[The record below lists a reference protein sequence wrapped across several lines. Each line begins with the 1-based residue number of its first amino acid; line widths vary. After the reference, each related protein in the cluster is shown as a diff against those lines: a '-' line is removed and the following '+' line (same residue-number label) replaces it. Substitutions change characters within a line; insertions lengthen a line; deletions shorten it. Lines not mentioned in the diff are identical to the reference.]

1 MDLMIQSKLAQAV
14 EGGVLLDV
22 SADDLTVR
30 AYVVISKIDFSVV
43 EKLIPAEVFK
53 SGAQIHVAGIQ
64 SNTDIAEEV
73 IQILENMSP
82 QDIVVYLCEDALA
95 YGECLAV
102 LGIKH

>member
-1 MDLMIQSKLAQAV
+1 MDLMIQSRLAQAV

-43 EKLIPAEVFK
+43 EKLIPAEVFE

>member
-1 MDLMIQSKLAQAV
+1 
-14 EGGVLLDV
+14 
-22 SADDLTVR
+22 
-30 AYVVISKIDFSVV
+30 
-43 EKLIPAEVFK
+43 
-53 SGAQIHVAGIQ
+53 VAGIQ

>member
-1 MDLMIQSKLAQAV
+1 MDLMIQSTLAEPV

-22 SADDLTVR
+22 SADALTVR
-30 AYVVISKIDFSVV
+30 AYVVISAIDFSVV
-43 EKLIPAEVFK
+43 ERLIPSEVFE
-53 SGAQIHVAGIQ
+53 SGVQVHVAGIQ
-64 SNTDIAEEV
+64 RNTDIAEEV

>member
-1 MDLMIQSKLAQAV
+1 MDLMIQSKLAESV

-22 SADDLTVR
+22 SADALTVR
-30 AYVVISKIDFSVV
+30 AYVVISAIDFSVV
-43 EKLIPAEVFK
+43 ERLIPSEVFE
-53 SGAQIHVAGIQ
+53 SGVQVHVAGIQ
-64 SNTDIAEEV
+64 RNTDIAEEV

>member
-1 MDLMIQSKLAQAV
+1 MDLMIQSKLIKPI

-22 SADDLTVR
+22 SAETLTVS
-30 AYVVISKIDFSVV
+30 AYVVISAIDFSVV
-43 EKLIPAEVFK
+43 ERLIPTEVFE
-53 SGAQIHVAGIQ
+53 SGAQVHVAGIQ

>member
-1 MDLMIQSKLAQAV
+1 MDLMIQSKLVQAV

-22 SADDLTVR
+22 SADDLAVR
-30 AYVVISKIDFSVV
+30 AYVVISKIDFSFV
-43 EKLIPAEVFK
+43 ETLIPAEVFG

>member
-1 MDLMIQSKLAQAV
+1 MDLMIQSKLIKPI

-22 SADDLTVR
+22 SADTLTAS
-30 AYVVISKIDFSVV
+30 AYVVISAIDFSVV
-43 EKLIPAEVFK
+43 ERLIPTEVFK
-53 SGAQIHVAGIQ
+53 SGAQVHVAGIQ

>member
-1 MDLMIQSKLAQAV
+1 MDLMIQSRLAQAV

-22 SADDLTVR
+22 SADELTVR

-43 EKLIPAEVFK
+43 EKLIPAEVFE

>member
-1 MDLMIQSKLAQAV
+1 MDLMIQSKLAEPV

-22 SADDLTVR
+22 SADALTVR
-30 AYVVISKIDFSVV
+30 AYVVISAIDFSVV
-43 EKLIPAEVFK
+43 EKLIPAEVFE
-53 SGAQIHVAGIQ
+53 SGAQVHVAGIQ

>member
-1 MDLMIQSKLAQAV
+1 MDLMIQSKLAEPV

-22 SADDLTVR
+22 SADALTVR
-30 AYVVISKIDFSVV
+30 AYVVISAIDFSVV
-43 EKLIPAEVFK
+43 ERLIPSEVFE
-53 SGAQIHVAGIQ
+53 SGVQVHVAGIQ
-64 SNTDIAEEV
+64 RNTDIAEEV

>member
-22 SADDLTVR
+22 SADELTVR

-43 EKLIPAEVFK
+43 EKLIPAEVFE

>member
-22 SADDLTVR
+22 SADELTVR

-43 EKLIPAEVFK
+43 EKLIPAEVFE

-64 SNTDIAEEV
+64 SNTDIAEDV